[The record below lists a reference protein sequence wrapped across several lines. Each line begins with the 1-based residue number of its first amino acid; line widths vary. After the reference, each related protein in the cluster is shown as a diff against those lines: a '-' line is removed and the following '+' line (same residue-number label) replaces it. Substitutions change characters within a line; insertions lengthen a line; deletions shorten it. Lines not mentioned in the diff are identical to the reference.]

1 MNSIKNLS
9 SAERLEIAI
18 LVGKRYS
25 LRSIAGALGRSP
37 NTISYELK
45 TNSTN
50 GIYHPVKA
58 HAKARLRKRMRKL
71 EWAKINA
78 LPPLRR
84 FIVEKLKARWNPDEI
99 AGYVRKHPQE
109 CPWYASKTAIYT
121 WLRTARGERYCK
133 FLYSK
138 RKRIKRRK
146 AKAKRVIIPNRVD
159 LSRRFRGATNRSRYG
174 HFEDDTIVGRKG
186 TPGGL
191 KTACE
196 RKARLVL
203 AFKVTSMRPA
213 EHLAAERQ
221 MFAQKKVLS
230 VTRDNGIENR
240 DHERLGR
247 PSFFCDPYSSWQKGG
262 VENANKMLRT
272 FFPKGTD
279 FSQVTQTEVDQAVK
293 LINEKP
299 RKILGYRSALEVAE
313 KAGIIKS
320 IKSESV
326 LTLG

>member
-1 MNSIKNLS
+1 MNCIKDLS
-9 SAERLEIAI
+9 SAERLEIGI
-18 LVGKRYS
+18 LLEKRYS
-25 LRSIAGALGRSP
+25 QRSIARALGRGH
-37 NTISYELK
+37 NTVSYEIAV
-45 TNSTN
+45 NSTN
-50 GIYHPVKA
+50 GIYDPLKA
-58 HAKARLRKRMRKL
+58 EAKARLRKRMRKL
-71 EWAKINA
+71 AWAKINA
-78 LPPLRR
+78 IPKLRN
-84 FIVEKLKARWNPDEI
+84 FIVTKLKARWNPDEL
-99 AGYVRKHPQE
+99 AGYLKKHSKE

-138 RKRIKRRK
+138 RKRVKKRK
-146 AKAKRVIIPNRVD
+146 PKTKREIIPNRVD
-159 LSRRFRGATNRSRYG
+159 LSQRPAGATNRSRYG

-191 KTACE
+191 KSAQE
-196 RKARLVL
+196 RKSKLVL
-203 AFKVTSMRPA
+203 ACKVGSMRPA
-213 EHLAAERQ
+213 EHAEAERRI
-221 MFAQKKVLS
+221 FYQKKVLS

-240 DHERLGR
+240 DHEKLGR

-262 VENANKMLRT
+262 VENANKMLRG

-279 FSQVTQTEVDQAVK
+279 FREVTQAQVDQAVK

-299 RKILGYRSALEVAE
+299 RKILGYRSAYEVAL
-313 KAGIIKS
+313 KAGIIKY

>member
-1 MNSIKNLS
+1 MNCIKDLS
-9 SAERLEIAI
+9 SAERLEIGI
-18 LVGKRYS
+18 LREKKYS
-25 LRSIAGALGRSP
+25 QRSIARALGRGH
-37 NTISYELK
+37 NTISYEIT
-45 TNSTN
+45 TNST
-50 GIYHPVKA
+50 GGVYDPVKA

-78 LPPLRR
+78 VPKLKK
-84 FIVEKLKARWNPDEI
+84 FIVAKLKAHWNPDEI
-99 AGYVRKHPQE
+99 AGYMRKHSRE

-121 WLRTARGERYCK
+121 WLRTSRGERYCR

-138 RKRIKRRK
+138 RKRVKK
-146 AKAKRVIIPNRVD
+146 HKEKVKRVIIPNRVD
-159 LSRRFRGATNRSRYG
+159 LSRRPAGADNRSRYG

-191 KTACE
+191 KSAQE
-196 RKARLVL
+196 RKSRLVL
-203 AFKVTSMRPA
+203 ARKVESMRPA
-213 EHLAAERQ
+213 EHAEVERQ
-221 MFAQKKVLS
+221 LFKQKKVLS

-240 DHERLGR
+240 DHEELGI

-262 VENANKMLRT
+262 VEHANKMLRA

-279 FSQVTQTEVDQAVK
+279 FREVTQDEVDQAVK

-299 RKILGYRSALEVAE
+299 RKILGYRSAFEVAE
-313 KAGIIKS
+313 KAGIITS